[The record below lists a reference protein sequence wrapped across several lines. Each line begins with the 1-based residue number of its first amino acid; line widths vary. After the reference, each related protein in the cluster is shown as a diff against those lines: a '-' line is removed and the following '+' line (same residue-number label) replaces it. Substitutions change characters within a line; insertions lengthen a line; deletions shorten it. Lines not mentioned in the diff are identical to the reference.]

1 MRTPTPLQ
9 PPAACAECR
18 LRQVSGVLPV
28 TEDELA
34 SIQDFRSGTRSVR
47 AGRTVI
53 AELSDPRNLYTLYA
67 GWAFRFK
74 TLQDGRRQILNFLL
88 PGDFIGLQAEFADAA
103 THGVEALTD
112 VQLCVFPQTG
122 LWNLFHAHPK
132 LGYDITWLCASEE
145 QLVDENLVN
154 VGQRSAT
161 ERIATLLVHLARRAE
176 RVGLTERDGSFAF
189 PLTQQHIADAL
200 GLSLVHTNKTLR
212 KLARL
217 GLHELRDG
225 RLRIVKA
232 DALAQLADYAAR
244 PLRPVPLI

>member
-1 MRTPTPLQ
+1 MRTPTHLQ
-9 PPAACAECR
+9 PPSACTACR
-18 LRQVSGVLPV
+18 LRQVAGVLPV
-28 TEDELA
+28 SEAELA
-34 SIQDFRSGTRSVR
+34 TIQGFRSGTRPVR
-47 AGRTVI
+47 AGRSVI
-53 AELSDPRNLYTLYA
+53 AELGAPSNLFTLYA

-74 TLQDGRRQILNFLL
+74 TLKDGRRQILNFLL
-88 PGDFIGLQAEFADAA
+88 PGDFIGLQAEFSDAA

-112 VQLCVFPQTG
+112 VQLCVFPQAD
-122 LWNLFHAHPK
+122 LWGLFHAHPK

-161 ERIATLLVHLARRAE
+161 ERIATLLVHLSRRAQ
-176 RVGLTERDGSFAF
+176 RVGLTDADGSFAF

-217 GLHELRDG
+217 GLHELREG

-232 DALAQLADYAAR
+232 DTLAQLADYAAR

>member
-1 MRTPTPLQ
+1 MKADPQRS
-9 PPAACAECR
+9 PPRSCSDCA
-18 LRQVSGVLPV
+18 LRRAPGVVPV
-28 TEDELA
+28 TPQELRC
-34 SIQDFRSGTRSVR
+34 IQDFRSSTRRVASGQ
-47 AGRTVI
+47 AIISECHAPGK
-53 AELSDPRNLYTLYA
+53 LFTLYD
-67 GWAFRFK
+67 GWAFRYK
-74 TLQDGRRQILNFLL
+74 TLADGRRQILNFLL

-112 VQLCVFPQTG
+112 VHLCTFPKAG
-122 LWNLFHAHPK
+122 LWNLFHEHPK
-132 LGYDITWLCASEE
+132 LGYAVTWLCASEE

-161 ERIATLLVHLARRAE
+161 ERIATLLIHLSRRAE
-176 RVGLTERDGSFAF
+176 RVGLTDTDGSFAF

-244 PLRPVPLI
+244 PLRLVPLI